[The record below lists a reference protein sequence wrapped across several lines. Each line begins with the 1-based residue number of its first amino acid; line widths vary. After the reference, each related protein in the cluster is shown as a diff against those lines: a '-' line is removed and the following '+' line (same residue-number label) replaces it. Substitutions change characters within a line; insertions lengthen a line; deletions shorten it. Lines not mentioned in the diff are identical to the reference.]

1 MSTLKLVVLLPI
13 VGFIIFCA
21 FYSHD
26 YTYQN
31 FLASELTT
39 DARHPQHISHL
50 RYAIRINKVTGHKCI
65 LEGAR
70 TQKIKKIF
78 ESENHCSDIR
88 WWELHK

>member
-13 VGFIIFCA
+13 VGFVIFCA
-21 FYSHD
+21 FYRHD

-70 TQKIKKIF
+70 TQKIKK
-78 ESENHCSDIR
+78 N
-88 WWELHK
+88 L

>member
-13 VGFIIFCA
+13 VGFLIFCA
-21 FYSHD
+21 FYKHD

-70 TQKIKKIF
+70 TQKIKK
-78 ESENHCSDIR
+78 SLN
-88 WWELHK
+88 LKTAAQT

>member
-21 FYSHD
+21 FYRHD

-65 LEGAR
+65 LKVLEPKKSKKSLNLKTAAR
-70 TQKIKKIF
+70 
-78 ESENHCSDIR
+78 
-88 WWELHK
+88 HKVVGIA

>member
-13 VGFIIFCA
+13 VGVIIFCA

-78 ESENHCSDIR
+78 ESENRCSDIR